1 MISPVSVQSQW
12 YPYLK
17 VQEGYFDLS
26 QTVEIPRKIMD
37 YILDMPDSQYTP
49 QDNNEFARCRLWK
62 YLYYDGSKP
71 LNNSLPTPA
80 QKMSVLFDP
89 ENPTNPP
96 DPTKGFRL
104 IPQRFIK
111 PAQTDAQTRIYVYMG
126 TTMPD
131 TDFTVQ
137 MSVVFDIWTHYT
149 EEANTRDEAY
159 SRVFAISQS
168 LIQAFHGVNMAGV
181 GTFYYNR
188 TKHSACGERVYDDG
202 DSNVGRQ
209 LVLGLEIKSETLN
222 ANIPNNAA
230 PFGNG
235 WLG

>member
-1 MISPVSVQSQW
+1 
-12 YPYLK
+12 
-17 VQEGYFDLS
+17 
-26 QTVEIPRKIMD
+26 
-37 YILDMPDSQYTP
+37 
-49 QDNNEFARCRLWK
+49 
-62 YLYYDGSKP
+62 
-71 LNNSLPTPA
+71 
-80 QKMSVLFDP
+80 MSVLFDP
-89 ENPTNPP
+89 DNPTNPL

-159 SRVFAISQS
+159 SRVLAISQA

-202 DSNVGRQ
+202 DSNIGRQ

-222 ANIPNNAA
+222 GNIPLNGA